1 MKKIVKIGVGVG
13 LILIGIVG
21 LIMPVMPG
29 WAFIIP
35 GLVILAEYSRTVRRL
50 LDWAKER
57 LESVKTRTG
66 GAPTPT
72 TEPAE
77 FSETATR
84 ADSRTG
90 PIRDR

>member
-1 MKKIVKIGVGVG
+1 MKKIVKIVVGVG
-13 LILIGIVG
+13 LILVG
-21 LIMPVMPG
+21 LVGLVMPVMPG

-66 GAPTPT
+66 GSAPP

-77 FSETATR
+77 VSETVIR
-84 ADSRTG
+84 ADSRTD